1 MKPSWT
7 NFLTI
12 ALCLLLATMGR
23 ADNTKYDLSHYDEY
37 NGLAQ
42 RWATQIVQGDDGYVW
57 IATWNGLDRFDGYG
71 FVNFKS
77 STVAGASLPSD
88 RISYMW
94 KMVNGNLV
102 CLVED
107 RLIIFDTHTYQ
118 FSSPLAT
125 LERRMGK
132 TYTVETVSPE
142 ADGTVWVKCW
152 DGTVLSFSASDPQ
165 ATATE
170 RKRSQFRGKSIYGT
184 KHFVSL
190 PGHEMREAE
199 YCMTDRGGNLW
210 YRSNYGI
217 YKATPYIDQFSL
229 FTLPAQTQ
237 VRGLFRDQKGR
248 VWIAGREKK
257 FVMLVDGNGSLIG
270 YLRTDGGLQRPYT
283 EFGHAIYSFCEQ
295 ADGTVWLGS
304 KPDGL
309 FRLNPIGGGNF
320 AVSNYKYQPVDGSE
334 NSNSIYRLAIDR
346 RGRMWVATFS
356 AGLLCFDRA
365 TGRFVRPPHF
375 PAGISRTRDVL
386 ITPDNRLIV
395 ATMRGLVVADISK
408 ADTKDI
414 KFNVHRHEPDRP
426 KSLSNEA
433 TMSIYRAGSGNVYV
447 CTESGGIN
455 KIASADLLAPSLD
468 FDHID
473 QRHGFPSDI
482 VLCMFNDGHSTWA
495 VCNHLLV
502 RMVGQGKYE
511 TYDANFF
518 HHRFRYSDAR
528 PVELG
533 HGKWLFGLID
543 EAATFDLAHIR
554 KSQFKP
560 RVVVTGYSVEKGQT
574 VWMPQG
580 NDTITLT
587 PSQRN
592 VSLSFA
598 AIDYAAPDR
607 IEYAYKLG
615 NGQWSYIGH
624 SHTASLVDLN
634 PGTYKLQVKAT
645 NHDGVWTGQIL
656 TATIIVR
663 PKLWE
668 TTLAKVIYVLLAAL
682 LILGAT
688 LLIRYIRNIRIRNR
702 NLEAYLRLADSSMA
716 EKPHTAEEAEADTHV
731 LDTARVLASD
741 DAFMR
746 RVLAFVE
753 ANVGNPEA
761 GVNDM
766 AEAAAT
772 SRANLNRKMKA
783 ILGVSPKEF
792 LQEVRM
798 QKACRM
804 LDDKH
809 AQVNDVAYACGFAD
823 PRYFSRVFKA
833 KTGLTPTE
841 YKNKAE

>member
-270 YLRTDGGLQRPYT
+270 YLRTDGGLQRPT
-283 EFGHAIYSFCEQ
+283 QS
-295 ADGTVWLGS
+295 
-304 KPDGL
+304 
-309 FRLNPIGGGNF
+309 
-320 AVSNYKYQPVDGSE
+320 
-334 NSNSIYRLAIDR
+334 LA
-346 RGRMWVATFS
+346 
-356 AGLLCFDRA
+356 
-365 TGRFVRPPHF
+365 
-375 PAGISRTRDVL
+375 
-386 ITPDNRLIV
+386 
-395 ATMRGLVVADISK
+395 
-408 ADTKDI
+408 
-414 KFNVHRHEPDRP
+414 
-426 KSLSNEA
+426 
-433 TMSIYRAGSGNVYV
+433 
-447 CTESGGIN
+447 
-455 KIASADLLAPSLD
+455 
-468 FDHID
+468 
-473 QRHGFPSDI
+473 
-482 VLCMFNDGHSTWA
+482 
-495 VCNHLLV
+495 
-502 RMVGQGKYE
+502 
-511 TYDANFF
+511 
-518 HHRFRYSDAR
+518 
-528 PVELG
+528 
-533 HGKWLFGLID
+533 
-543 EAATFDLAHIR
+543 
-554 KSQFKP
+554 
-560 RVVVTGYSVEKGQT
+560 
-574 VWMPQG
+574 
-580 NDTITLT
+580 T
-587 PSQRN
+587 PSTPSASR
-592 VSLSFA
+592 
-598 AIDYAAPDR
+598 P
-607 IEYAYKLG
+607 
-615 NGQWSYIGH
+615 
-624 SHTASLVDLN
+624 TARC
-634 PGTYKLQVKAT
+634 G
-645 NHDGVWTGQIL
+645 
-656 TATIIVR
+656 
-663 PKLWE
+663 
-668 TTLAKVIYVLLAAL
+668 LAA
-682 LILGAT
+682 
-688 LLIRYIRNIRIRNR
+688 
-702 NLEAYLRLADSSMA
+702 
-716 EKPHTAEEAEADTHV
+716 
-731 LDTARVLASD
+731 
-741 DAFMR
+741 
-746 RVLAFVE
+746 
-753 ANVGNPEA
+753 
-761 GVNDM
+761 
-766 AEAAAT
+766 
-772 SRANLNRKMKA
+772 
-783 ILGVSPKEF
+783 SPTD
-792 LQEVRM
+792 
-798 QKACRM
+798 CS
-804 LDDKH
+804 
-809 AQVNDVAYACGFAD
+809 G
-823 PRYFSRVFKA
+823 
-833 KTGLTPTE
+833 
-841 YKNKAE
+841 